1 MVFQSAD
8 EGAVLELLP
17 SQKRKE
23 HKARVFA
30 KTGFEAEK
38 NIKEKKR
45 KRCFR
50 KNNIIKKKTRKRKP
64 PSEKDGGK

>member
-23 HKARVFA
+23 QKATVFAKIRCEAENKKRRKKKAFVFA
-30 KTGFEAEK
+30 KTPYEAVKKKTE
-38 NIKEKKR
+38 KR
-45 KRCFR
+45 KR
-50 KNNIIKKKTRKRKP
+50 KLV
-64 PSEKDGGK
+64 